1 MDLNTLLNIDRYMLL
16 SLNGSDSL
24 FWDGCMLVYTSMA
37 VWAPLALMLLYV
49 LLKNNNIKDFLL
61 LLFFVALVVLLT
73 DQISSGFCK
82 PFFARWRPTND
93 PMLMYAVDIVNETR
107 GGKYGFTSSHAANSF
122 GIATFMLLLVKN
134 RALTVSLIFWASMNA
149 FTRMY
154 LGVHYPGDILAGTL
168 INAACGLDTMT
179 AFTASVAST
188 GNIGPGFGEVGSLAN
203 FSAMP
208 IVVKIVCTL
217 QMLLGRLEIFGL
229 LQFFLMKWWR

>member
-1 MDLNTLLNIDRYMLL
+1 MDLDTLLNIDRYMLL

-49 LLKNNNIKDFLL
+49 LLKNNNVKDFLL

-82 PFFARWRPTND
+82 PFFARWRPSND

-122 GIATFMLLLVKN
+122 GIATFIMLLIRNK
-134 RALTVSLIFWASMNA
+134 ALSISLIIWAAMNA
-149 FTRMY
+149 FTRIY
-154 LGVHYPGDILAGTL
+154 LGVHYPGDILAGTVIGVVVGWAVYRL
-168 INAACGLDTMT
+168 YLYIQNHKRRNARRDWISDHYTKSGYLVSDVYFLLVIMYATFI
-179 AFTASVAST
+179 AIPIISFFT
-188 GNIGPGFGEVGSLAN
+188 F
-203 FSAMP
+203 
-208 IVVKIVCTL
+208 
-217 QMLLGRLEIFGL
+217 QY
-229 LQFFLMKWWR
+229 

>member
-1 MDLNTLLNIDRYMLL
+1 MDLDTLLNIDRYMLL

-49 LLKNNNIKDFLL
+49 LLKNNNIKDFML

-82 PFFARWRPTND
+82 PFFARWRPSND

-122 GIATFMLLLVKN
+122 GIATFIMLLIRNK
-134 RALTVSLIFWASMNA
+134 ALSISLIIWAAMNA
-149 FTRMY
+149 FTRIY
-154 LGVHYPGDILAGTL
+154 LGVHYPGDILAGTVIGVVVGWAVYRL
-168 INAACGLDTMT
+168 YLYIQNHKRRNARRDWISDHYTKSGYLVSDVYFLLVIMYATFI
-179 AFTASVAST
+179 AIPIISFFT
-188 GNIGPGFGEVGSLAN
+188 F
-203 FSAMP
+203 
-208 IVVKIVCTL
+208 
-217 QMLLGRLEIFGL
+217 QY
-229 LQFFLMKWWR
+229 

>member
-1 MDLNTLLNIDRYMLL
+1 MLL

-61 LLFFVALVVLLT
+61 HLFFVALVVLLT

-122 GIATFMLLLVKN
+122 GIATFIMLLIRNK
-134 RALTVSLIFWASMNA
+134 ALSISLIIWAAMNA
-149 FTRMY
+149 FTRIY
-154 LGVHYPGDILAGTL
+154 LGVHYPGDILAGTVIGVVVGWAVYRL
-168 INAACGLDTMT
+168 YLYIQNHKRRNARRDWISDHYTKSGYLVSDVYFLLVIMYATFI
-179 AFTASVAST
+179 AIPIISFFT
-188 GNIGPGFGEVGSLAN
+188 F
-203 FSAMP
+203 
-208 IVVKIVCTL
+208 
-217 QMLLGRLEIFGL
+217 QY
-229 LQFFLMKWWR
+229 

>member
-1 MDLNTLLNIDRYMLL
+1 MDLDTLLNIDRYMLL

-122 GIATFMLLLVKN
+122 GIATFIMLLIRNK
-134 RALTVSLIFWASMNA
+134 ALSISLIIWAAMNA
-149 FTRMY
+149 FTRIY
-154 LGVHYPGDILAGTL
+154 LGVHYPGDILAGTVIGVVVGWAVYRL
-168 INAACGLDTMT
+168 YLYIQNHKHRNARRDWISDHYTKSGYLVSDVYFLLVIMYATFI
-179 AFTASVAST
+179 AIPIISFFT
-188 GNIGPGFGEVGSLAN
+188 F
-203 FSAMP
+203 
-208 IVVKIVCTL
+208 
-217 QMLLGRLEIFGL
+217 QY
-229 LQFFLMKWWR
+229 